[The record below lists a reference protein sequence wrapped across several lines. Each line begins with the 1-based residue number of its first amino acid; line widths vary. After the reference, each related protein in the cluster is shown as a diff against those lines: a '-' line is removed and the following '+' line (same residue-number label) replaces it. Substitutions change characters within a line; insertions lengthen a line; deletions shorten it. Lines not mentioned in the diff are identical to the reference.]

1 MHQMTCAVTSQAN
14 IVVNGISIEK
24 STASCCASVFLHP
37 TNALLGKKFSPVWAN
52 SYQLQSSQ
60 SRTMIQPTPYLT
72 HQKRHLHG
80 WPTNYSCLPFFNVAN
95 IHQDKNETLAVFTRD
110 ASAVFAA
117 NKIKSQ
123 IIMQRTGC
131 SSLNSYLKK
140 QGVCAALVT
149 TAGRRLPKSFH
160 YVELR
165 SLAQVLEDQAL
176 LTFKKCSEQ
185 RSAAVLKCCLPGNFS
200 PKNRLGRPACK
211 TFAKVSCWCSLAVF
225 LDSIILSRW
234 GSATLLPP
242 LSLL

>member
-1 MHQMTCAVTSQAN
+1 
-14 IVVNGISIEK
+14 
-24 STASCCASVFLHP
+24 
-37 TNALLGKKFSPVWAN
+37 
-52 SYQLQSSQ
+52 
-60 SRTMIQPTPYLT
+60 
-72 HQKRHLHG
+72 
-80 WPTNYSCLPFFNVAN
+80 
-95 IHQDKNETLAVFTRD
+95 
-110 ASAVFAA
+110 
-117 NKIKSQ
+117 
-123 IIMQRTGC
+123 MQRIGC